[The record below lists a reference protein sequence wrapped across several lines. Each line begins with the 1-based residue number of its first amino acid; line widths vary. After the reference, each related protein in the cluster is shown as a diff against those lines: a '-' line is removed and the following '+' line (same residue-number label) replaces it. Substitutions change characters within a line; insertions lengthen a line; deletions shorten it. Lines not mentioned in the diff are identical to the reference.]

1 MNYSSTIVSSEDDHN
16 LEQIK
21 LVLDMFEKNTKVLTD
36 PLFTIILILYGVLVS
51 FAGKYSSKI
60 TIIDISSSSVLRQ
73 FEVEK
78 QI

>member
-21 LVLDMFEKNTKVLTD
+21 LVLEMFEKNTKVLTE

-51 FAGKYSSKI
+51 SAGKTSMMI
-60 TIIDISSSSVLRQ
+60 FIDLLHRIG
-73 FEVEK
+73 
-78 QI
+78 I